1 MKAPN
6 MAPDGPGGS
15 RGSRR
20 SRTSRGSGGSGDS
33 PPPEDSSAN
42 FAQEWLQDK
51 LLNDIQTEL
60 GNSDVLPQ
68 DLALFWGFAADAG
81 REGYARLYLNLQFNE
96 YIEFET
102 SAIVFS
108 KDLGGQDRPFS
119 GIAVWLRRSTTI
131 QHVRVESLDLQR
143 NFLQG
148 TIPPAFGNGGTSG
161 SGGGSMVCG
170 GGGSMVCGGGG
181 SMVCGGGGSMVCN
194 VGSMVCGGGG
204 SMVCGA
210 AGSMVCGGGG
220 SMVCGGG
227 Y

>member
-1 MKAPN
+1 
-6 MAPDGPGGS
+6 
-15 RGSRR
+15 
-20 SRTSRGSGGSGDS
+20 
-33 PPPEDSSAN
+33 
-42 FAQEWLQDK
+42 
-51 LLNDIQTEL
+51 
-60 GNSDVLPQ
+60 VLPQ
-68 DLALFWGFAADAG
+68 DLALFWGFAADAD

-102 SAIVFS
+102 SAIVFT

-119 GIAVWLRRSTTI
+119 GIAVWLRRNTSI

-148 TIPPAFGNGGTSG
+148 TIPPVYGGGGGSG
-161 SGGGSMVCG
+161 SGGGSMVCGAAGSMVCGGGGSMVCG

-181 SMVCGGGGSMVCN
+181 SMVCGGGGSMVC
-194 VGSMVCGGGG
+194 GGGG
-204 SMVCGA
+204 SMICGA